1 MYALI
6 EISHRMLENSAFDHA
21 EEWVT
26 SPFYRD
32 AAGSAMDCRPDRSD
46 RADNRQPQPTS
57 FTARPLSVN
66 AELQTI
72 GILST

>member
-32 AAGSAMDCRPDRSD
+32 AAGSAMDCRPDQQFS
-46 RADNRQPQPTS
+46 
-57 FTARPLSVN
+57 L
-66 AELQTI
+66 
-72 GILST
+72 